1 MIVQSI
7 QTLVNHVR
15 DDYQKVVYKTELD
28 PKTMKEYV
36 VCEVYTQSGNVER
49 LPDKGNQVDKQ
60 V

>member
-7 QTLVNHVR
+7 QTLINHVR
-15 DDYQKVVYKTELD
+15 DDYQKVVYKTVLD

-36 VCEVYTQSGNVER
+36 VCEVYTQRGTIEKT
-49 LPDKGNQVDKQ
+49 PDKGIEIDKQ